1 MIMLELDTGSL
12 LIKIALFNHRRWNA
26 YALNTISTLLKLM
39 IFHQHEGFLMN
50 TALPSTL
57 TFPEQLE
64 HIKNNMEVLSEAQ
77 PAVMDAFG
85 SLHTAGSIVGALDAK
100 TKELIALA
108 IAVAARCDGCIA
120 FHTHD
125 ALNAGSTREEITDA
139 LGVAILMGG
148 GPSVIYATHVIEAI
162 GQFEANEN

>member
-1 MIMLELDTGSL
+1 
-12 LIKIALFNHRRWNA
+12 
-26 YALNTISTLLKLM
+26 
-39 IFHQHEGFLMN
+39 MN
-50 TALPSTL
+50 TQLPNTL

-64 HIKNNMEVLSEAQ
+64 RIKGNMGVLAEAQ
-77 PAVMDAFG
+77 SNVMDAF
-85 SLHTAGSIVGALDAK
+85 SALHHAGTAPGALDCK

-125 ALNAGSTREEITDA
+125 VLKAGASREEISDA

-148 GPSVIYATHVIEAI
+148 GPSVMYATHVVEAI
-162 GQFEANEN
+162 EQFENTGN